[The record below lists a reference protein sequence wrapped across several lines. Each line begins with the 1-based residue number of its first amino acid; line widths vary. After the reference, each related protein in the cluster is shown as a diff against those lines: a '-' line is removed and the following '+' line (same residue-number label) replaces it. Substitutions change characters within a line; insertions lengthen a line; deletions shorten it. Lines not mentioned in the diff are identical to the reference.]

1 MAEEQQAPLKKN
13 RTLLIVSITAV
24 VCIAAA
30 VFAYF
35 AFIAKPSA
43 EVAPKDFK
51 SVKIPSMT
59 VNLADTDSHRYLK
72 TTISLEYSDDKVKT
86 ELDTSIY
93 KVKDGILKVLRNT
106 KASTLTDPQQTDA
119 LKKTLLDEIN
129 SRLQNGKITGLYFEE
144 LLVQ

>member
-1 MAEEQQAPLKKN
+1 MAEEQQVPTKKN
-13 RTLLIVSITAV
+13 RTLLIVSLMAV

-35 AFIAKPSA
+35 AFMAKPAA
-43 EVAPKDFK
+43 EAPKDFK
-51 SVKIPSMT
+51 SIKIPSMT

-72 TTISLEYSDDKVKT
+72 TTISLEYSDDKVKE
-86 ELDTSIY
+86 ELDLSMY

-119 LKKTLLDEIN
+119 LKKSLLDEIN
-129 SRLQNGKITGLYFEE
+129 SRMQNGKITGLYFEE